1 MGSTYKVT
9 IAPDA
14 PDKTTATITV
24 VLDTGGVRV
33 TEIRVAVGDD
43 GAPLPNELAH
53 IDFAVLVENAVLM
66 SQGRLPMVAEAI
78 DVEAIDIEPAPDRA
92 PAKAALHADRTVVR
106 SDSGAAASGNTR
118 RASSSARPS
127 DGAPSDLA
135 VTFWRLGSITKV
147 AKHYDVPR
155 HVAQDWI
162 KVLSQETKLPNS
174 WSNKRNGR

>member
-14 PDKTTATITV
+14 PDKTNATITV

-33 TEIRVAVGDD
+33 TEICVAVGDD

-66 SQGRLPMVAEAI
+66 SQGRLPMVAEATNAETI
-78 DVEAIDIEPAPDRA
+78 DVEPAPDRA
-92 PAKAALHADRTVVR
+92 PAKTAPHADRAVLR
-106 SDSGAAASGNTR
+106 SDTGAAASGNAR
-118 RASSSARPS
+118 RASDSARPFN
-127 DGAPSDLA
+127 GAPSDLA

-155 HVAQDWI
+155 HIAQDWI
-162 KVLSQETKLPNS
+162 KVLSQETKLPTS